1 MEDLDF
7 SEPVAYRRH
16 SSLGIVWNILT
27 VLVLIGVLCLGG
39 YSMMIFI
46 NPQSGLNPFPPP
58 TLPVAL
64 QFPTETPTPR
74 GILPPTW
81 TPEPTNPPTETPTPR
96 PSATLPPTPTFFSLV
111 ATEAT
116 SEEVIPEATV
126 GGMPF
131 VLKGGK
137 VAAIENFAYPEA
149 GCDWMGVAGRVFDLR
164 DSVILGQQVQ
174 LGGVLPGAPGPGD
187 FSLTLTG
194 LATRYGA
201 GFYEFTLA
209 NRPIASSGTLWL
221 QVLDQ
226 QGLPMSDKVY
236 FDTYAECDKN
246 LILVD
251 FEQVR

>member
-7 SEPVAYRRH
+7 TEPAGYRQR
-16 SSLGIVWNILT
+16 SSSGMIWNILT
-27 VLVLIGVLCLGG
+27 VLLLIGVVCLGS
-39 YSMMIFI
+39 YFLILFV

-58 TLPVAL
+58 TMPVAL
-64 QFPTETPTPR
+64 QFPTGTPTPR
-74 GILPPTW
+74 GVLPPTW
-81 TPEPTNPPTETPTPR
+81 TPEPTNPPTETSTPR
-96 PSATLPPTPTFFSLV
+96 PTATLPPTPTFFSLV
-111 ATEAT
+111 PSEAATEAAT
-116 SEEVIPEATV
+116 AEVPA

-137 VAAIENFAYPEA
+137 FSAMENFAYPEA

-201 GFYEFTLA
+201 GFYEFMLA
-209 NRPIASSGTLWL
+209 NRPIASNGTLWL

-226 QGLPMSDKVY
+226 QGLPMSDKIY
-236 FDTYAECDKN
+236 FDTYAGCDKN

>member
-1 MEDLDF
+1 MEDFDF
-7 SEPVAYRRH
+7 SEPVDYRR
-16 SSLGIVWNILT
+16 SSPSGRIWNILT
-27 VLVLIGVLCLGG
+27 VLVLLSVVCLAGLFV
-39 YSMMIFI
+39 MVFI
-46 NPQSGLNPFPPP
+46 NPNSALNPFPPP

-64 QFPTETPTPR
+64 QFPTQTPTPR
-74 GILPPTW
+74 GALPPTW

-96 PSATLPPTPTFFSLV
+96 PTATLPPTPTFFSLV
-111 ATEAT
+111 PG
-116 SEEVIPEATV
+116 EEITGTVTAEPTV
-126 GGMPF
+126 GGLPF
-131 VLKGGK
+131 VLKGDRY
-137 VAAIENFAYPEA
+137 AAIENFAYPEA
-149 GCDWMGVAGRVFDLR
+149 GCNWMGVAGRVFDLR
-164 DSVILGQQVQ
+164 DSVILGQQIQ

-201 GFYEFTLA
+201 GFYEFALA
-209 NRPIASSGTLWL
+209 NRPIESNGTLWL

>member
-1 MEDLDF
+1 MDDLDF
-7 SEPVAYRRH
+7 NEPVNYRPR
-16 SSLGIVWNILT
+16 STSGIIWNILT
-27 VLVLIGVLCLGG
+27 LLVLLGVVCLGS
-39 YSMMIFI
+39 YFIMIFI
-46 NPQSGLNPFPPP
+46 NPQSGINPFPPP

-74 GILPPTW
+74 GVLPATW
-81 TPEPTNPPTETPTPR
+81 TPEPTDPPTEVPTPR
-96 PSATLPPTPTFFSLV
+96 STATLPPTPTFFSLV
-111 ATEAT
+111 PGEET
-116 SEEVIPEATV
+116 SETATV
-126 GGMPF
+126 EPTAGGMPF

-137 VAAIENFAYPEA
+137 YAAIENFAYPEA

-209 NRPIASSGTLWL
+209 NRPIASNGTLWL

-236 FDTYAECDKN
+236 FDTSAECDKN

>member
-7 SEPVAYRRH
+7 SEPVVYRRQT
-16 SSLGIVWNILT
+16 SSGIIWNILT
-27 VLVLIGVLCLGG
+27 VLLLLGVLCLGG
-39 YSMMIFI
+39 YFMMIFI

-58 TLPVAL
+58 TLPAAL
-64 QFPTETPTPR
+64 QLPTETPTPR
-74 GILPPTW
+74 GVLPPTW

-96 PSATLPPTPTFFSLV
+96 PTATLPPTPTFFSLASTEETTEG
-111 ATEAT
+111 ATT
-116 SEEVIPEATV
+116 EATV

-131 VLKGGK
+131 VLKGDK

-149 GCDWMGVAGRVFDLR
+149 GCEWMGVAGRVFDLR

-209 NRPIASSGTLWL
+209 NRPIASNGTLWL

-236 FDTYAECDKN
+236 FDTYAECEKN

>member
-1 MEDLDF
+1 MDNLDF
-7 SEPVAYRRH
+7 GEPVDYRQR
-16 SSLGIVWNILT
+16 STSGMIWNVLT
-27 VLVLIGVLCLGG
+27 VLVLLSVVCLAIIFF
-39 YSMMIFI
+39 MVFI
-46 NPQSGLNPFPPP
+46 NPNSGLNPFPPP
-58 TLPVAL
+58 TIPAAL

-74 GILPPTW
+74 GLLPPTW

-96 PSATLPPTPTFFSLV
+96 PSATLPPSPTFFSLV
-111 ATEAT
+111 PGEGITE
-116 SEEVIPEATV
+116 TV
-126 GGMPF
+126 TVEPAAGGMPF
-131 VLKGGK
+131 VLKGEK
-137 VAAIENFAYPEA
+137 YAAIENFAYPEA
-149 GCDWMGVAGRVFDLR
+149 GCNWMGVAGRVFDLR

-194 LATRYGA
+194 LATTYGA

-209 NRPIASSGTLWL
+209 NRPIASQGTLWL

-236 FDTYAECDKN
+236 FDTYAECDQN
-246 LILVD
+246 LLLID

>member
-7 SEPVAYRRH
+7 TEPVDYRQR
-16 SSLGIVWNILT
+16 STSGIIWNILT
-27 VLVLIGVLCLGG
+27 VLVLLSVVCLGG
-39 YSMMIFI
+39 YFLLIFI

-58 TLPVAL
+58 TLPVAMQL
-64 QFPTETPTPR
+64 PTQTPTPR
-74 GILPPTW
+74 GVLPPTW

-111 ATEAT
+111 PGEEITTTTTVEAT
-116 SEEVIPEATV
+116 A

-209 NRPIASSGTLWL
+209 NRPIELKGTLWL

-236 FDTYAECDKN
+236 FDTYADCERN
-246 LILVD
+246 LILID